1 MATLKDSWNRFDAT
15 LKDLDIADWEL
26 KALRKGEVQGKKEIC
41 CVFDNDVIQ
50 PLFIGKLIIKTHTY
64 I

>member
-26 KALRKGEVQGKKEIC
+26 KALRKGEVQEKRDML
-41 CVFDNDVIQ
+41 CV
-50 PLFIGKLIIKTHTY
+50 
-64 I
+64 